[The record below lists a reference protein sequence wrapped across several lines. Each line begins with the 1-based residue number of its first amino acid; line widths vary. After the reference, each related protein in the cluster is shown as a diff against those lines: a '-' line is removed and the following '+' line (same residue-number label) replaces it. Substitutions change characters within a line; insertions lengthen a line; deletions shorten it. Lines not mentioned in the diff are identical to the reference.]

1 MAVLVISLLAHV
13 VALTAIGVD
22 TRAVT
27 TAETTSIDI
36 RFSVA
41 SDPRSAAPSHTVVEE
56 PAARADP
63 ERAAPQKS
71 RAAVPESSVT
81 AASLKAAVQV
91 EIGLPSRETR
101 VPVLNLDPS
110 SAARAFHLSQQT
122 LPQKASGSEALAEN
136 TDSES
141 RNYFEGAGE
150 KKHLSQ
156 REPPELQRRRDG
168 SYRYRGHAFKAT
180 IARDGSVDF
189 DDGYQQGTKI
199 AFDVTDMLMRRR
211 GEDPYRVEKRWFLES
226 TEALRDELIEL
237 WRVERERH
245 ALLKLRGRLNRVA
258 EDRTLSDHQK
268 AVRFLA
274 MYQATTDDDKGIAAR
289 DVISE
294 FVAESM
300 PGIVLPNRTD

>member
-1 MAVLVISLLAHV
+1 MAVLVISLLTHV
-13 VALTAIGVD
+13 IALVAIGVD

-41 SDPRSAAPSHTVVEE
+41 ADPQSAAPSHTVVEE

-71 RAAVPESSVT
+71 RAAVPESSLT
-81 AASLKAAVQV
+81 AASRKAAVQV
-91 EIGLPSRETR
+91 EIGLPSREAS
-101 VPVLNLDPS
+101 VPLLNLDPS

-122 LPQKASGSEALAEN
+122 VPQKASGSEPLAE
-136 TDSES
+136 DADAES
-141 RNYFEGAGE
+141 RNYFEGAGD
-150 KKHLSQ
+150 KKHLSR
-156 REPPELQRRRDG
+156 REPPKLQRHRDG

-180 IARDGSVDF
+180 IANDGTVEF
-189 DDGYQQGTKI
+189 DDGYQQGRKI

-211 GEDPYRVEKRWFLES
+211 GEDPYRVEKRWFLDS
-226 TEALRDELIEL
+226 TEGLREELLEL
-237 WRVERERH
+237 WRVKRERH
-245 ALLKLRGRLNRVA
+245 SLLKLRGRLNRVA
-258 EDRTLSDHQK
+258 EDRTLSDQQK
-268 AVRFLA
+268 AARVVS
-274 MYQATTDDDKGIAAR
+274 MYQATTDDDTGIAAR